1 MRRDDPT
8 VTQRVQ
14 VVTSHAAEYMQRWW
28 GGAAAPPSVVHM
40 YGRLL
45 LAAGC
50 GPARVPTCSHTLR
63 HAPTRVETKLTDEE
77 YDCWYDYAIFEDY
90 PQFCDGVVV
99 DYGPTSRDYRE
110 CGRHEIRVDFFY
122 PVMVCALLLFD
133 AGELRVLR
141 VDDPNVFRIIVSM
154 LPPWDGDAAA
164 PCNARMSEA
173 LNSLC
178 AIEYTGSDSLSEI
191 QSRSAA
197 ALIERCAG
205 TLTEVRRFLLWPEHQ
220 PALAQCM
227 RLEVLTR
234 ASGNSDKH
242 VLWLGLSQLHT
253 LCDVSVREISFAALA
268 AALPRLHTLD
278 ACYFRMD
285 ESAAPGP
292 VDGFEDLLPRLRV
305 FRFRGLWPEEED
317 ECDAAAAPPRLPL
330 LQELVWMSRRVASAV

>member
-1 MRRDDPT
+1 
-8 VTQRVQ
+8 
-14 VVTSHAAEYMQRWW
+14 
-28 GGAAAPPSVVHM
+28 
-40 YGRLL
+40 
-45 LAAGC
+45 
-50 GPARVPTCSHTLR
+50 
-63 HAPTRVETKLTDEE
+63 
-77 YDCWYDYAIFEDY
+77 
-90 PQFCDGVVV
+90 
-99 DYGPTSRDYRE
+99 
-110 CGRHEIRVDFFY
+110 
-122 PVMVCALLLFD
+122 
-133 AGELRVLR
+133 
-141 VDDPNVFRIIVSM
+141 
-154 LPPWDGDAAA
+154 
-164 PCNARMSEA
+164 MSEA

-234 ASGNSDKH
+234 ASGNSDQH

-253 LCDVSVREISFAALA
+253 LCDVSMREISFAALA

-305 FRFRGLWPEEED
+305 FRFRGLWPED

-330 LQELVWMSRRVASAV
+330 LQELVWSPSCHRVAPHAFLGAQPTVLHAPYQLIARFCNADGSAPIQSAGPG